1 MTATPSPNEIVR
13 EFYKAFEEPIHEGAP
28 SVAPEII
35 SDERLELKIALIV
48 EEVSELLD
56 ATYSDS
62 VGSLFRNA
70 WKHAVKTGMT
80 KNPKRDFVEMFDAA
94 IDIDV
99 VVNGLAIET
108 NMPVAAGHKEVLRGN
123 LSKLGEDGK
132 PLRSDGVTPASDGEV
147 KPKNK
152 IIKGPNYVAPDLL
165 TVLREHGYEG

>member
-13 EFYKAFEEPIHEGAP
+13 EFYKAFEEPIHEGPP

-62 VGSLFRNA
+62 VGDLFRNA

-80 KNPKRDFVEMFDAA
+80 TNPKRDFVEMFDAA

-123 LSKLGEDGK
+123 LSKLGADGK